1 MIRYGN
7 EEYEYG
13 RAPQKEQMKLEEVRK
28 AIKKEGVFFRA
39 DYFMHSLEINL
50 VDRFFRQAFADDP
63 IGMIEELIQY
73 GCIRMYD
80 FSFLLDE
87 ERNEK

>member
-7 EEYEYG
+7 EEYEYK
-13 RAPQKEQMKLEEVRK
+13 RTTAKELLKLEEVRK

-50 VDRFFRQAFADDP
+50 IDRFFKQAFIEDP
-63 IGMIEELIQY
+63 IRAIEELIQY